1 MATDI
6 QAPVCTTLHPTSKN
20 SPLPIHQAQ
29 RMAELFSFL
38 GDANRLRLISLLSE
52 RQMCVCDLAA
62 ALGMSESAVSHQL
75 RALRVMRLV
84 EYRKLGRRVFYQL
97 QDNHVQTLYKS
108 VLEHINEEDCTDVAH

>member
-1 MATDI
+1 
-6 QAPVCTTLHPTSKN
+6 
-20 SPLPIHQAQ
+20 
-29 RMAELFSFL
+29 MAELFSFL
-38 GDANRLRLISLLSE
+38 GDANRLRLISLLAE

-108 VLEHINEEDCTDVAH
+108 VLEHINEEGCTDVAH